1 VEAAGSPSLSRIS
14 ATTPSPTP
22 SSAGRPRERCV
33 KIDCRD
39 KREKLREVIKE
50 RDTLKQTLIDER
62 KTAYTNYV
70 EGMGRAHFDA
80 MMGRVRAEHDADVK
94 DLKKHN
100 ASYLKKSKK
109 LGEERKV
116 LLDELAEVMGLY
128 TISEQTIA
136 ATARREALDMRARG
150 REERQLEA
158 AAADVKHQMETA
170 RVRSELEI
178 EEAGRQAS
186 VAEERAI
193 AAECQAATAR
203 RDADAEREAARLAME
218 DADLSNYQ
226 TKLLQRQIDR
236 AKSKADKIELQLQQ
250 LAPTIQHLSANRS
263 ADEWQALHAD
273 AKRKA
278 EQRER
283 DTLRRTLSATAWRP
297 ACLAD
302 VLDELGILTQLFNT
316 RQGWRIYFGKVK
328 VLHTKLEKDD
338 FGIRFGLFLHIE
350 LRIPLAKIQLCV
362 EAACKEYHRN
372 LNRFSKKPWLS
383 NPYNKSMILYTP
395 RIVPA
400 RTKLEPVIKELAAT
414 LGVQSTENG
423 LLAFRSIDVILQ
435 EIVARD
441 MGKLKMPTLPEFY
454 GGLKLPIII
463 SRDATGKG
471 RRAPCSSPL
480 ALSVCPGPPS
490 PARPCTSYASAS
502 AVMIALARGVCLAPT
517 CPPSTPWSPPPQR
530 VRPRRSRWKGSSE
543 KSWWIPTSPTTCL
556 LSAMESILPT
566 QDGAAAR
573 AMRRCGR
580 SPPSPPPY
588 PRCARSSAARGRRH
602 AAGS

>member
-1 VEAAGSPSLSRIS
+1 MEAAGSPSLSRIS

-22 SSAGRPRERCV
+22 SSGGRPRENCR
-33 KIDCRD
+33 KLDCLD
-39 KREKLREVIKE
+39 KAEQLREVIKE
-50 RDTLKQTLIDER
+50 RDTLKQTLITER
-62 KTAYTNYV
+62 KTAYKNYT
-70 EGMGRAHFDA
+70 EGVGRAHFDA
-80 MMGRVRAEHDADVK
+80 MMGGVRDEHDADVK
-94 DLKKHN
+94 KLKEN
-100 ASYLKKSKK
+100 NSSYLAKSKM
-109 LGEERKV
+109 LGKERKV

-236 AKSKADKIELQLQQ
+236 AKSKADKLELQLQQ

-263 ADEWQALHAD
+263 ADEWQALDAD

-302 VLDELGILTQLFNT
+302 VLDELGILTQLFDT

-350 LRIPLAKIQLCV
+350 LR
-362 EAACKEYHRN
+362 
-372 LNRFSKKPWLS
+372 
-383 NPYNKSMILYTP
+383 
-395 RIVPA
+395 
-400 RTKLEPVIKELAAT
+400 
-414 LGVQSTENG
+414 
-423 LLAFRSIDVILQ
+423 
-435 EIVARD
+435 
-441 MGKLKMPTLPEFY
+441 
-454 GGLKLPIII
+454 
-463 SRDATGKG
+463 DAT
-471 RRAPCSSPL
+471 R
-480 ALSVCPGPPS
+480 
-490 PARPCTSYASAS
+490 
-502 AVMIALARGVCLAPT
+502 
-517 CPPSTPWSPPPQR
+517 
-530 VRPRRSRWKGSSE
+530 
-543 KSWWIPTSPTTCL
+543 
-556 LSAMESILPT
+556 
-566 QDGAAAR
+566 QDP
-573 AMRRCGR
+573 AMRGGR
-580 SPPSPPPY
+580 VQGVPSRPQPLLEEAVAFQPVQQEHD
-588 PRCARSSAARGRRH
+588 PLHAAHRAGAHQTGAGHQGAGGGARSAAD
-602 AAGS
+602 